1 MVRRVVVH
9 VTGEGQGE
17 LFGISDSRPATTGG
31 PGQAEAGLA
40 VSARRAAEEGQL
52 IEQDAALLS
61 AAFIAARALDRAD
74 RMDKPAYA
82 VAALLT
88 PYRETLNNLRLPA
101 ALDPV
106 PAAGP
111 AKQSDG
117 APDWMHEQFGRP
129 S

>member
-1 MVRRVVVH
+1 MS
-9 VTGEGQGE
+9 EELQE
-17 LFGISDSRPATTGG
+17 ALFGIEGDRPVDPRMMR
-31 PGQAEAGLA
+31 PGQAERGLSTA
-40 VSARRAAEEGQL
+40 ARRAHADGQL

-61 AAFIAARALDRAD
+61 AAFVAARALDRAD

-106 PAAGP
+106 PASDPGKA
-111 AKQSDG
+111 SDG
-117 APDWMHEQFGRP
+117 AADWMSEQFGRP

>member
-1 MVRRVVVH
+1 MSA
-9 VTGEGQGE
+9 GEGQGA
-17 LFGISDSRPATTGG
+17 LFGIPANRSRFDAE
-31 PGQAEAGLA
+31 PGQAEKGLQL
-40 VSARRAAEEGQL
+40 AAAKAQEDGQL

-61 AAFIAARALDRAD
+61 VAFIAARALDRAD

-106 PAAGP
+106 AAPAAG
-111 AKQSDG
+111 KSSDG
-117 APDWMHEQFGRP
+117 AADWMHDQFGTP
-129 S
+129 G

>member
-1 MVRRVVVH
+1 MSA
-9 VTGEGQGE
+9 GEGQGE
-17 LFGISDSRPATTGG
+17 LFGIPDARSRFDAE
-31 PGQAEAGLA
+31 PGQAEHGL
-40 VSARRAAEEGQL
+40 RLAATTAHDAGQL

-106 PAAGP
+106 AAPAAG
-111 AKQSDG
+111 KTSDG
-117 APDWMHEQFGRP
+117 APDWMHEQFGTP